1 MILITGATGLLGSYI
16 ARYLVSEGRA
26 VRGLRRKT
34 SDMSLLAGADKAM
47 EWTEGDVL
55 DVVALEEA
63 MQDVTHVIH
72 SAAVVTFL
80 AAKKPYMMQVNIEGT
95 ANVVNVALDM
105 GVQRLLYISSVA
117 ALGKGKPDTVLH
129 EDIEWE
135 ESPYD
140 SGYGLSKY
148 LAEMEVWRGMV
159 EGLNAAIIN
168 PSTILGAGR
177 WSDSSTRIF
186 SKVEEGISFY
196 PTGSNGYV
204 DVRDVAKI
212 AIQVLDSNIANT
224 RLIVSAENL
233 KYQQLIGHIA
243 DALGRKH
250 PTIPV
255 KGVLQ
260 TAAWMAEGVRSF
272 LTGTEPVIT
281 REVAT
286 LTAQNY
292 LYSHNRLLDHLDV
305 RFTPIEQT
313 IKETVAKLQESRKS
327 GQDFAVFEV

>member
-1 MILITGATGLLGSYI
+1 MILITGASGLLGSYI
-16 ARYLVSEGRA
+16 ARYLVQDGRA

-34 SDMSLLAGADKAM
+34 SDMSLLAGADKVM
-47 EWTEGDVL
+47 EWVEGDVM
-55 DVVALEEA
+55 DVMALEEA
-63 MQDVTHVIH
+63 MQGVTQVIH
-72 SAAVVTFL
+72 SAAIVTFL
-80 AAKKPYMMQVNIEGT
+80 AAKKPYMMKVNIEGT

-105 GVQRLLYISSVA
+105 GVERMLHISSVA
-117 ALGKGKPDTVLH
+117 ALGKGKPNTLLDETV
-129 EDIEWE
+129 EWE

-148 LAEMEVWRGMV
+148 LGEMEVWRGMV

-186 SKVEEGISFY
+186 SKVEEGLSFY

-204 DVRDVAKI
+204 DVRDVAKV
-212 AIQVLDSNIANT
+212 AIEVLDSDISNK
-224 RLIVSAENL
+224 RMIVSAENL
-233 KYQQLIGHIA
+233 QYKQLMEHIA
-243 DALGRKH
+243 DELGRKH
-250 PTIPV
+250 PTIPI
-255 KGVLQ
+255 KGALQ

-292 LYSHNRLLDHLDV
+292 LYSNDRLLENIDYS
-305 RFTPIEQT
+305 FTPINQT
-313 IKETVAKLQESRKS
+313 IKETVEKLKESRATGK
-327 GQDFAVFEV
+327 DFAVFDL